1 MHHPIDPKIDCVFKA
16 LLGAEDNRALLI
28 HFLNALL
35 GVELPAPISA
45 VEILNPYNEREFLDD
60 KLSIVDVKARDER
73 GRLYQIEIQIL
84 VHADLPARML
94 YAWAD
99 LYSQQ
104 LHSGQDYRE
113 LRPTYALWL
122 LGDDLLHDDPAY
134 AHRYRL
140 RDERGRTLLEHGGIS
155 LFELSKFATSAVE
168 TEEQRWLKFFK
179 DGERL
184 DADRLPDW
192 MQTTEMRQAMSTV
205 KQFSEKER
213 AYDAYQARQNYLRM
227 QGSINRRQQELEEAL
242 AQERAAREEAMGQME
257 AERQAKDAALAEI
270 ARLQALLRSERP
282 QGDN

>member
-1 MHHPIDPKIDCVFKA
+1 M
-16 LLGAEDNRALLI
+16 
-28 HFLNALL
+28 
-35 GVELPAPISA
+35 
-45 VEILNPYNEREFLDD
+45 
-60 KLSIVDVKARDER
+60 
-73 GRLYQIEIQIL
+73 GRLYQVEIQIL

-122 LGDDLLHDDPAY
+122 LGENLLRDDPAY

-155 LFELSKFATSAVE
+155 LFELSKFAAGAVE

-184 DADRLPDW
+184 DADHLPDW

-205 KQFSEKER
+205 KG
-213 AYDAYQARQNYLRM
+213 AV
-227 QGSINRRQQELEEAL
+227 
-242 AQERAAREEAMGQME
+242 
-257 AERQAKDAALAEI
+257 
-270 ARLQALLRSERP
+270 
-282 QGDN
+282 